1 MVQDYKV
8 KNNHSVRRQIF
19 WQRMNVLQWFCY
31 ICNNVL
37 INKATVKFSNKE
49 AIKSVLFIM
58 LLLIKD
64 NENGIEKA
72 MKQ

>member
-8 KNNHSVRRQIF
+8 KNNQV
-19 WQRMNVLQWFCY
+19 